1 MKLNLKFKITKNKLK
16 ISNDKNGYLIEN
28 IASKPSYV
36 VFLQPIYVKNKFIT
50 IKNYID
56 NYNNTDIKFKVLNR
70 HKTILAETIPNSE
83 LELINNYKLVFIGIT
98 VPAKSKFL
106 LKSIEIEFSDKNDY
120 VISKV
125 EKETRDML
133 LMLPTYPYNENKYN
147 CAYFHNRYKE
157 YIANKIS
164 IKLLIVTNKN
174 YNYRYIYDGIE
185 VNCISYYFLRK
196 HLETNIYKKILI
208 HFFNESYFIIW

>member
-28 IASKPSYV
+28 ITSKPSYV

-56 NYNNTDIKFKVLNR
+56 NYNNSDIKFKVLNR

-106 LKSIEIEFSDKNDY
+106 LKPPR
-120 VISKV
+120 
-125 EKETRDML
+125 ET
-133 LMLPTYPYNENKYN
+133 
-147 CAYFHNRYKE
+147 
-157 YIANKIS
+157 IA
-164 IKLLIVTNKN
+164 
-174 YNYRYIYDGIE
+174 
-185 VNCISYYFLRK
+185 
-196 HLETNIYKKILI
+196 
-208 HFFNESYFIIW
+208 

>member
-147 CAYFHNRYKE
+147 CAYFHN
-157 YIANKIS
+157 
-164 IKLLIVTNKN
+164 
-174 YNYRYIYDGIE
+174 
-185 VNCISYYFLRK
+185 
-196 HLETNIYKKILI
+196 
-208 HFFNESYFIIW
+208 

>member
-28 IASKPSYV
+28 ITSKPSYV

-147 CAYFHNRYKE
+147 CAYFHN
-157 YIANKIS
+157 
-164 IKLLIVTNKN
+164 
-174 YNYRYIYDGIE
+174 
-185 VNCISYYFLRK
+185 
-196 HLETNIYKKILI
+196 
-208 HFFNESYFIIW
+208 

>member
-28 IASKPSYV
+28 ITSKPSYV

-174 YNYRYIYDGIE
+174 YNYIYKNKKNIWNYN
-185 VNCISYYFLRK
+185 VIITCKN
-196 HLETNIYKKILI
+196 ETNC
-208 HFFNESYFIIW
+208 NII